1 MKRLVRK
8 SRAAQREM
16 EDDFDDDEIED
27 PTQLSGGG
35 GGGKEEEKG
44 DDDDVGRP
52 EDALQMGNAELIEN
66 LERRG
71 LPVKGFPADDA
82 RTLQEALD
90 LEYEQSKEE
99 RKKEAAEKRAREKK
113 QAGLQRKRM
122 IMEKQLKEE
131 QEEVAKD
138 FQTATWLDKLRRDG
152 TESSAR
158 IDVNSIAVRALAK
171 VRVGPRDRSLVARVS
186 ALRARASL

>member
-71 LPVKGFPADDA
+71 LPVKGFPTDDA
-82 RTLQEALD
+82 RTLQEA
-90 LEYEQSKEE
+90 QKA
-99 RKKEAAEKRAREKK
+99 KKDSQKLPART
-113 QAGLQRKRM
+113 AFGASLQRT
-122 IMEKQLKEE
+122 IPHVLQ
-131 QEEVAKD
+131 
-138 FQTATWLDKLRRDG
+138 
-152 TESSAR
+152 
-158 IDVNSIAVRALAK
+158 
-171 VRVGPRDRSLVARVS
+171 
-186 ALRARASL
+186 